1 MQPATRSDSNRY
13 VAFRS
18 KGSASDVRLLCF
30 PFAGGSAMAFRPL
43 MDAMPGHVQ
52 TFLIELP
59 GRGTRVTESLQT
71 DMSALI
77 DDLVNGLQPLC
88 TPPFALY
95 GHSMGASIALRLALA
110 MRDRH
115 GVQPCRLIVSGARAP
130 QLTRPREQLHR
141 LSDDALIGRLR
152 KMGGTLPALFDNP
165 ELRALM
171 LRIVRADFE
180 LLENAGSLPV
190 APLDCP
196 IEAFGGSSDPFAEP
210 ESMEGW
216 RFQTR
221 GAFRRT
227 LMPGDH
233 FFFRENIPGLAH
245 AIGRALREDARKAVA
260 PEGSVAQGMTAGSER
275 HG

>member
-1 MQPATRSDSNRY
+1 MNPATSSDSDRY

-18 KGSASDVRLLCF
+18 KGSTADVRLLCF

-43 MDAMPGHVQ
+43 MDALPGHVQ
-52 TFLIELP
+52 TCLIELP
-59 GRGTRVTESLQT
+59 GHGTRVTESLQK

-77 DDLVNGLQPLC
+77 DDLVNGLRPLC

-115 GVQPCRLIVSGARAP
+115 GLQPCRLIVSGARAP
-130 QLTRPREQLHR
+130 QLTRRKEQLYR
-141 LSDDALIGRLR
+141 LSDEALIGRL
-152 KMGGTLPALFDNP
+152 KTMGGTLPALFDNP
-165 ELRALM
+165 ELQALM
-171 LRIVRADFE
+171 LRVVRADFE
-180 LLENAGSLPV
+180 LLENADSLFV
-190 APLDCP
+190 LPLDCP
-196 IEAFGGSSDPFAEP
+196 IDAFGGSSDPFAEP
-210 ESMEGW
+210 ESVEGW

-233 FFFRENIPGLAH
+233 FFFRENIPSLAH
-245 AIGRALREDARKAVA
+245 AIGRALRDDARKAQA
-260 PEGSVAQGMTAGSER
+260 PDGSETSGPTVESGC